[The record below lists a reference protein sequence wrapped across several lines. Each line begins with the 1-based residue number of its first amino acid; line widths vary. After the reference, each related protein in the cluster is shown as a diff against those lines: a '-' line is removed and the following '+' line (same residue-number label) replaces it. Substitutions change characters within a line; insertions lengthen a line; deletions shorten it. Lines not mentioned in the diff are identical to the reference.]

1 MKGKNY
7 KIVSLYSF
15 FPFQENLI
23 LDLKNNLLD
32 NENENDLSG
41 LLIFASEGINGT
53 ICAEKKLI
61 DIVINLLNKYTDNRN
76 LKIKVNFSK
85 KKVFKKLKIK
95 IKKEIVTMGVPT
107 INPSRDNG
115 TYIDSANWNKL
126 IKNKNTIVIDTR
138 NDYEVSIGTFKNSIN
153 PKTRNFSEFP
163 RWVDDHLDSHLEN
176 KESTNIAMFCTG
188 GIRCEKATS
197 LLKKKGYKNIYHLL
211 GGILQYLNDI
221 PKEKNLFIGECYV
234 FDKRVALDQD
244 LEKGSYSICHAC
256 GMPIS
261 FQDQERKEYRKG
273 IQCHFCID
281 QFSDDDRKRFE
292 ERQKQIDR
300 LKGENQKSIN
310 INFSN
315 L

>member
-15 FPFQENLI
+15 FSFKENLI
-23 LDLKNNLLD
+23 LDLKNKLLD
-32 NENENDLSG
+32 IENENDLSG

-53 ICAEKKLI
+53 ICAAESVI
-61 DIVINLLNKYTDNRN
+61 DIVINLLNKYTDTRN
-76 LKIKVNFSK
+76 LNIKVNFSK

-95 IKKEIVTMGVPT
+95 IKKEIVTMG
-107 INPSRDNG
+107 INEISPSQENG
-115 TYIDSANWNKL
+115 TYVDSADWNKL
-126 IKNKNTIVIDTR
+126 IKNQNTIVIDTR
-138 NDYEVSIGTFKNSIN
+138 NHYEVSIGTFQNSIN

-197 LLKKKGYKNIYHLL
+197 LLKKKGYKNIYHLR
-211 GGILQYLNDI
+211 GGILQYLNDTS
-221 PKEKNLFIGECYV
+221 EEENLFEGECYV
-234 FDKRVALDQD
+234 FDKRVALNQE

-256 GMPIS
+256 GMPVSI
-261 FQDQERKEYRKG
+261 QDQKRKEYRKG

-281 QFSDDDRKRFE
+281 QFSDNDRKRFE
-292 ERQKQIDR
+292 ERQTQIDR
-300 LKGENQKSIN
+300 LKVK
-310 INFSN
+310 N
-315 L
+315 LKIYKD